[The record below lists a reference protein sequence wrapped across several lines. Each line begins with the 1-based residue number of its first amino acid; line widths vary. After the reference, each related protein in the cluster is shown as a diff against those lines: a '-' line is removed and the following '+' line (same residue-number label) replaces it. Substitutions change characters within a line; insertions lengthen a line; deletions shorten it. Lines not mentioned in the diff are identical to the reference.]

1 MYTEEPKEQQP
12 TFIFDTMIAPL
23 LDQDNELFKITK
35 AIDWVSLSD
44 KLSCFYCP
52 DNGRP
57 SKPSRLKVG
66 LLILKH
72 LYKLSDLD
80 ACDTL
85 KENIYAQ
92 YLCNVSLEKG
102 RQFIEPSSLTRF
114 RKQIGIE
121 GIKIIEKEVFDS
133 LQRAKLLKDR
143 KLVTDTT
150 VVPSNI
156 AYPTDVSLLEKVRR
170 KAVGYLD
177 KAKQFGIKAYRTYKR
192 TAQKAY
198 IQYQKIRHH
207 TTQSRRRVQKKL
219 LQFSMRNIKQLKE
232 AANIVGSNLDK
243 AKEQFLNETK
253 QFLDTASNILLQ
265 QKNLYKGLPV
275 KERIVSIHKPYLR
288 PMVRGKYPVEVE
300 FGPKVLLNLK
310 NNFLF
315 LEDIRFNNTSD
326 SQLLDTALKGYKER
340 FGNLPTQLSAD
351 RGFWSK
357 ENYKLAQD
365 YRISKVAIE
374 NKGKSSYL
382 KGKPFRE
389 RLRRLRCS
397 IEAKISLAKR
407 KFGLDRSLYNITNG
421 EEIWVRLGLI
431 AMNLKTACNKPT
443 QTAFGYG

>member
-12 TFIFDTMIAPL
+12 TFIFDMMIAPL

-72 LYKLSDLD
+72 LYKLSDID

-102 RQFIEPSSLTRF
+102 KQFIEPSSLTRF

-121 GIKIIEKEVFDS
+121 GIKLIEEEAFNS
-133 LQRAKLLKDR
+133 LQRAKLLKGR

-150 VVPSNI
+150 IVPSNI

-170 KAVGYLD
+170 KAVRYLD
-177 KAKQFGIKAYRTYKR
+177 KARQFGIKTYRTYKR
-192 TAQKAY
+192 TAQKIY
-198 IQYQKIRHH
+198 IQYQKIRHY
-207 TTQSRRRVQKKL
+207 TTKSRRRVQKKL
-219 LQFSMRNIKQLKE
+219 LQFSQRNIKQLKE
-232 AANIVGSNLDK
+232 TTHTIGNSINGYLDNT
-243 AKEQFLNETK
+243 KEQFLKETQK
-253 QFLDTASNILLQ
+253 FLDTASKIVTQ
-265 QKNLYKGLPV
+265 QKDIYKGLSV
-275 KERIVSIHKPYLR
+275 KERIVSIHKPHLR
-288 PMVRGKYPVEVE
+288 PIVRGKYPVEVE

-310 NNFLF
+310 NDFLF
-315 LEDIRFNNTSD
+315 LEDIQFNNTSD
-326 SQLLDTALKGYKER
+326 SQLLDTALQGYRQR
-340 FGNLPTQLSAD
+340 FGKFPTQLSAD
-351 RGFWSK
+351 RGFWSTQ
-357 ENYKLAQD
+357 NYSLACD
-365 YRISKVAIE
+365 YGVSKIALE
-374 NKGKSSYL
+374 NKGKSNYL

-407 KFGLDRSLYNITNG
+407 KYGLDRSLYNIPDA

-431 AMNLKTACNKPT
+431 AMNLKA
-443 QTAFGYG
+443 AFGYG